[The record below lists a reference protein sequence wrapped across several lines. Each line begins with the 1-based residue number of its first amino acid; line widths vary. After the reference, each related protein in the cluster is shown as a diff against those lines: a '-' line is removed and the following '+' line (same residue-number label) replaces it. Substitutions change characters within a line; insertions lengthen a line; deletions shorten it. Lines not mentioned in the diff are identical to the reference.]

1 MNIPYNN
8 GKIQMGKY
16 YQKPKYV
23 EYDQDM
29 LTLQEAL
36 VGDVKAIR
44 RNRLLTVIYVFVL
57 VAVVFGAILFH

>member
-8 GKIQMGKY
+8 GKIEMGKY
-16 YQKPKYV
+16 YQRPKYV

-29 LTLQEAL
+29 LMLQEAL

-44 RNRLLTVIYVFVL
+44 RNKLLNAVYVAVL
-57 VAVVFGAILFH
+57 VVAVFAAVLFR